1 MFFNICADGFLYK
14 MVPNIVRAIV
24 KVGEGRCSR
33 SDLEKIIKAQ
43 DREAVPGTAPVSGL
57 YSEEVFLLTK

>member
-1 MFFNICADGFLYK
+1 

-24 KVGEGRCSR
+24 KVGEGRYSR
-33 SDLEKIIKAQ
+33 SGLEKIIKAQ
-43 DREAVPGTAPVSGL
+43 DRKATPPGTASVSGL